1 MKTLL
6 TTIVLSLFCVQM
18 FAQTNLCK
26 TTRRV
31 LIPGRCGAVD
41 LPKDAMIAWAMFQT
55 ALEKGDYT
63 KALTYCS
70 TNVIHAL
77 NSDEVT
83 SEQLFLNASRL
94 NHSPTNAMGPQSW
107 KVLNAGVAIVESINI
122 AQFWLRLGPAVDST
136 NPLFVCTV
144 VREDDEWRDSL
155 PVKLMDEESLRQLVA
170 SAEGQTNVKPR
181 INK

>member
-1 MKTLL
+1 
-6 TTIVLSLFCVQM
+6 V
-18 FAQTNLCK
+18 
-26 TTRRV
+26 
-31 LIPGRCGAVD
+31 VD
-41 LPKDAMIAWAMFQT
+41 LPEDAMLAWARFQT
-55 ALEKGDYT
+55 VLEKGDYT

-77 NSDEVT
+77 NSGEVT

-122 AQFWLRLGPAVDST
+122 VQLWLRLGPAVDSS

-144 VREDDEWRDSL
+144 VREDNEWRASL
-155 PVKLMDEESLRQLVA
+155 PVMCTDEETLRQLVA
-170 SAEGQTNVKPR
+170 SAEGQTNVKYR